1 MIFAPPVMEKEEYV
15 MSIKVGI
22 IGYGFMGHEHAKMFA
37 DMDEIDV
44 IAVCDID
51 DEQLK
56 DVPTKVEI
64 YKDAR
69 MAVKP

>member
-1 MIFAPPVMEKEEYV
+1 

-69 MAVKP
+69 